1 MLTLLKPTSF
11 LGLSGYMVHQPSI
24 WLTLHQSHLLC
35 LFVGLLSPQQATTAR
50 YHREKQ
56 QTRQH
61 LPAKPASKL
70 PQQRGVQCLQV
81 KGHITM
87 EAAGLQ
93 QLLLLLLGLRSDP
106 TGQLLAVEIQV
117 LILSLSLDKHDA
129 TKEVYLSRP
138 L

>member
-1 MLTLLKPTSF
+1 
-11 LGLSGYMVHQPSI
+11 
-24 WLTLHQSHLLC
+24 
-35 LFVGLLSPQQATTAR
+35 
-50 YHREKQ
+50 
-56 QTRQH
+56 
-61 LPAKPASKL
+61 
-70 PQQRGVQCLQV
+70 
-81 KGHITM
+81 M